1 MTRQRRIRRGLITT
15 LILILTFRVATPA
28 AHERRT
34 VGQLQ
39 LTIGWSDEPV
49 FSGSRNAVE
58 LRVADLSGAAVNDP
72 EAVLTV
78 EVSFGEARIT
88 VPLRRTREPGTFKG
102 WLLPNRPGTYTF
114 HITGR
119 VRQQVVDV
127 TSTCSAT
134 TFDCVN
140 DVGAIQFPA
149 QDPTLGQL
157 ADRVTRALPREERTA
172 ETGLT
177 TRSIAMAGLALAGLA
192 LASAVVTGV
201 RRRH

>member
-1 MTRQRRIRRGLITT
+1 MASQRHTRRGLITT
-15 LILILTFRVATPA
+15 LLLILLCRVATPA

-39 LTIGWSDEPV
+39 LTIGWGDEPV

-58 LRVADLSGAAVNDP
+58 VRVADSSGAAVNDP
-72 EAVLTV
+72 EAALTV
-78 EVSFGEARIT
+78 DVSFGEARTT

-119 VRQQVVDV
+119 VRQQPVDV
-127 TSTCSAT
+127 TSTCSET

-140 DVGAIQFPA
+140 DVAAIQFPA

-157 ADRVTRALPREERTA
+157 ADRVTRSLPRGERAA

-177 TRSIAMAGLALAGLA
+177 TRSIAMAGLVLAGLA
-192 LASAVVTGV
+192 LATTVVAGV
-201 RRRH
+201 RKRH